1 MIEVRHLLNTMV
13 IDTNILIYYLKGD
26 SQVTSIMDQWKQERR
41 SLVVSTISVA
51 ETLSLSSLTK
61 KQLDNIRDFANNFLS
76 VSVDESLAEKAAYL
90 RRSYD
95 LPIPDACVA
104 ATAISKDLPLVT
116 RDTDFQQIKQI
127 EVVDL

>member
-1 MIEVRHLLNTMV
+1 MV

-51 ETLSLSSLTK
+51 ETLSLSRLTK
-61 KQLDNIRDFANNFLS
+61 KQIDNIRDFVNNFLS
-76 VSVDESLAEKAAYL
+76 VSVDEGLAEKAAYL
-90 RRSYD
+90 RRLYD

-104 ATAISKDLPLVT
+104 ATAILKDLPLVT
-116 RDTDFQQIKQI
+116 RDTDFRQIKQI